1 MSKPAD
7 ADPFEDLNRDE
18 LRDRLSRLIDK
29 LSEGLVERDLEVRL
43 AILAM
48 LSGEHILLIG
58 PPGTAKSEI
67 ARRLVRAVG
76 GAEIFERLL
85 TRFSV
90 PEDIFGPLSLKAL
103 EEDRYERKTEG
114 YLPTASVAFI
124 DEIFKANSAI
134 LNALL
139 TLLNERKF
147 DQGNTQVDAPL
158 VAMVGASNELPQEEE
173 LQALYDRFLV
183 RCHVTPIT
191 DDGFRTLLRTETES
205 APEIDG
211 FTQLGP
217 IELEEIE
224 TRAQLVQLP
233 DDVLDTLSAL
243 REHLA
248 SRDIYVSDRRWKKAV
263 KLLKTAAFTNGQ
275 EQVTFWECWLLQ
287 HCLWNEPDERK
298 VIWEWYESRV
308 GAENGDNPTRFVQV
322 VNGLERILDKE
333 RGSKSQALD
342 EKGRHLFRTPD
353 GKKTAEPDKEY
364 QERNEEGELL
374 FLSPVQG
381 ERKQGKAYT
390 RTQLRVEFGDDYNR
404 GMIRAHGCMRKL
416 DSYCDDEENKV
427 LTSPSPAMEPT
438 RYSQAH
444 IDGRINQT
452 QEMIDQVTSHIK
464 SLDQEIKVL
473 SDRIAH
479 HLWIDT
485 DFAEVALNNLK
496 SARSNSIDIK
506 ARLEEVRDG
515 FAKLPVTEDDLEV

>member
-1 MSKPAD
+1 MSKPTN
-7 ADPFEDLNRDE
+7 ADPFEGLHFTE
-18 LRDRLSRLIDK
+18 LRDRISRLIDN
-29 LSEGLVERDLEVRL
+29 LGEGLVERDLEVRL

-114 YLPTASVAFI
+114 YLPKASVAFI

-147 DQGNTQVDAPL
+147 DQGNTQIDAPL
-158 VAMVGASNELPQEEE
+158 LAMVGASNELPQEEE

-191 DDGFRTLLRTETES
+191 DDGFRTLLKTDTES

-224 TRAQLVQLP
+224 ARAQLVHIP
-233 DDVLDTLSAL
+233 DDVIDTLSAL

-248 SRDIYVSDRRWKKAV
+248 IRDIYVSDRRWKKAV

-275 EQVTFWECWLLQ
+275 KKVTFWECWLLQ
-287 HCLWNEPDERK
+287 HCLWNEPDERE

-308 GAENGDNPTRFVQV
+308 GADDGDNPTQFVQV

-333 RGSKSQALD
+333 RGSKSQARD

-353 GKKTAEPDKEY
+353 GKKTAVPNKKYHVKNERGEY
-364 QERNEEGELL
+364 LYLAPE
-374 FLSPVQG
+374 
-381 ERKQGKAYT
+381 GKAHVT
-390 RTQLRVEFGDDYNR
+390 RTELEDMGNYHNQIRTNSGRVYVKDYCKR
-404 GMIRAHGCMRKL
+404 
-416 DSYCDDEENKV
+416 DENKV
-427 LTSPSPAMEPT
+427 FESPSPVMEPT

-444 IDGRINQT
+444 IDDRINQT
-452 QEMIDQVTSHIK
+452 QEMIDQVSSHVE
-464 SLDQEIKVL
+464 SLDHEIKAL

-515 FAKLPVTEDDLEV
+515 FAKLPVAEDDLEV